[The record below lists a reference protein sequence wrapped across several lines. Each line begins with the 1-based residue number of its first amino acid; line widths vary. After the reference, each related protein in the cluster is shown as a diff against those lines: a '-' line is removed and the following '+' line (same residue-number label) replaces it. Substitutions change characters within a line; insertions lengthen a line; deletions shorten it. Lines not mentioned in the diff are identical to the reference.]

1 MLGCRNITRDC
12 MFRFYY
18 NARPA
23 CPHCCWQTGTSRD
36 LKLTVNYRVTSSGG
50 RQTGTSRDLKLTVNY
65 RVPSSG
71 GRQTGTSRDLK
82 LTVNYRVPSSGG
94 RQTSQEEAQISSR
107 IPMQVDQKYTKTERE
122 RDSILQ
128 LFPTSIWHVLP
139 PLPESSSVHPSLLQQ
154 SCGTIAPHMTCLH
167 QTKESSIF
175 RFALS
180 VRFLPLEVCKKCDYT
195 WDILHFLS
203 DSHP

>member
-1 MLGCRNITRDC
+1 

-36 LKLTVNYRVTSSGG
+36 LKLTVNYRVTSSGGRQTGTSRDLKLTVNYRVPSSGGRQTGTSHELKLTVNYRVPSSGG

-122 RDSILQ
+122 RETPFCNCFRHQYDTCCHHSPNQALCTHRCCSN
-128 LFPTSIWHVLP
+128 LAA
-139 PLPESSSVHPSLLQQ
+139 PSLR
-154 SCGTIAPHMTCLH
+154 T
-167 QTKESSIF
+167 
-175 RFALS
+175 
-180 VRFLPLEVCKKCDYT
+180 
-195 WDILHFLS
+195 
-203 DSHP
+203 

>member
-71 GRQTGTSRDLK
+71 GRQT
-82 LTVNYRVPSSGG
+82 
-94 RQTSQEEAQISSR
+94 SQEEAQISSR
-107 IPMQVDQKYTKTERE
+107 IPMQVDQKYTKTERERE

-195 WDILHFLS
+195 WGILHFLS